1 MKLTRFEDLDC
12 WKEARKLVN
21 IVYKA
26 IKESKAFENDY
37 RLKNQSIGAA
47 ISVMGN
53 IPEGFVRRSN
63 KEFIQFLFISVS
75 SAAELQSHMYI
86 AMDQNYVTKETFDN
100 IYQQAD
106 KTGKMIS
113 GLITY
118 LRENDERY
126 RQNKQ
131 KKPEK
136 LNQQ

>member
-21 IVYKA
+21 MVYEA
-26 IKESKAFENDY
+26 IRESKPFQNDY
-37 RLKNQSIGAA
+37 RLKDQSIGAA

-75 SAAELQSHMYI
+75 SAAELQSHMYV
-86 AMDQNYVTKETFDN
+86 AMDQNYITKETFDN
-100 IYQQAD
+100 IYQQAG

-118 LRENDERY
+118 LKENDERY

-131 KKPEK
+131 KKLEK